1 MAHEAA
7 TYEAALT
14 GKTPAETK
22 TEVDAATAAARN
34 SYQSSFEATEEQYQ
48 ERADLEGAPV
58 IDSIEPVQVE
68 PEDTELTLTLVG
80 EDLTGVTSVTLDGVA
95 ATEFTVN
102 DDHEIEATFTVPA
115 EDGSLPVVAHKGG
128 LHGNTVAAVITI
140 VPVIDTI
147 DPTAFEAQEEDTE
160 LVLTLNGRALSTV
173 TTVTLD
179 GVESTDITVVSETDI
194 TATFPIPEEA
204 GTLDVVA
211 HKGELESNAVGLAF
225 TIAA

>member
-7 TYEAALT
+7 TYEAALA

-22 TEVDAATAAARN
+22 TEVDTATAAARN

-68 PEDTELTLTLVG
+68 PEDTALTLTLVG
-80 EDLTGVTSVTLDGVA
+80 EDLTGVTSVTLGGVA

-147 DPTAFEAQEEDTE
+147 DPTAFEAEVEGPA
-160 LVLTLNGRALSTV
+160 LVLTLTGRALSTC
-173 TTVTLD
+173 TSVTLD
-179 GVESTDITVVSETDI
+179 GVDAENIDVTSATEIV
-194 TATFPIPEEA
+194 ATFPTPAAA